1 MPKQWV
7 QPGSIDRSP
16 MDIPT
21 LNRKRPGAGDDAMTG
36 GITDRLLRPQ
46 AVKQPVQAYEPQP
59 VQRMNPNN
67 RPVGN
72 PENQRQ
78 NNFVPPPNFTPPVQ
92 QGPVNQPPLAIPQ
105 GPRTGGQGSWSPDS
119 RPPVQPM
126 PPPPPPQ
133 PMPLGPQT
141 GQNPGTWTPQ
151 PQQSNIFRQIG
162 QLGPQTGQNP
172 GTWTP
177 PQFQQPPPPPP
188 PQQPNI
194 FGQIGQVARP
204 GQPPPPY
211 YPQLQP
217 QIQPQTMF
225 QQGPQTGQGPGS
237 WTPPQFMEQPQ
248 LPWQQ
253 RQQPTMFQGQ
263 YGAY

>member
-119 RPPVQPM
+119 RPPAQPM

-133 PMPLGPQT
+133 PMP
-141 GQNPGTWTPQ
+141 
-151 PQQSNIFRQIG
+151 
-162 QLGPQTGQNP
+162 LGPQTGQNP